1 MPKDYEAKLM
11 NNEKDLKN
19 PTATLDEGIGFSN
32 DSTDIA
38 VDDYKGLELEL
49 VKSTRDNFLVWK
61 DYEY

>member
-1 MPKDYEAKLM
+1 M
-11 NNEKDLKN
+11 NNGKDLKN
-19 PTATLDEGIGFSN
+19 PPANLDEGIGFSN

-49 VKSTRDNFLVWK
+49 IKSTRDNFLVWK

>member
-1 MPKDYEAKLM
+1 MPKDYEAKPM
-11 NNEKDLKN
+11 NNEKDLKT
-19 PTATLDEGIGFSN
+19 PPPTLDEEIGFSN
-32 DSTDIA
+32 DITNSA

>member
-1 MPKDYEAKLM
+1 M

-19 PTATLDEGIGFSN
+19 PPATLDEGIGFSN
-32 DSTDIA
+32 DSTDSA
-38 VDDYKGLELEL
+38 VDDYMGLELEL

>member
-1 MPKDYEAKLM
+1 M

-19 PTATLDEGIGFSN
+19 PTATLDEEIVFFN
-32 DSTDIA
+32 DITDSA

-49 VKSTRDNFLVWK
+49 MKSTRDNFLVWK

>member
-1 MPKDYEAKLM
+1 M
-11 NNEKDLKN
+11 NNEKDLKT
-19 PTATLDEGIGFSN
+19 PPPTLDEEIGFPN